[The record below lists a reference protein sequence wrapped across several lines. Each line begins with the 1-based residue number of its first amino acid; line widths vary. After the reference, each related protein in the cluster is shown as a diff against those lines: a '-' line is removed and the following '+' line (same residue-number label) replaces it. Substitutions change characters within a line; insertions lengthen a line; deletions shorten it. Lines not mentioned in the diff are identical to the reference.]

1 MPAPPP
7 SDPSDLSGIAGFL
20 ELIRGWLTPLFT
32 GGILGVAYWTGRKVQ
47 GVEGSQT
54 DHTKTLARHEIEIE
68 NLRKAQNDTNIRI
81 AELPTRTDLRDLG
94 QMMQVQIQGAVSQ
107 IGQMLATRDPGHR

>member
-1 MPAPPP
+1 MAVSSGPPDPADF
-7 SDPSDLSGIAGFL
+7 SSLGSII

-32 GGILGVAYWTGRKVQ
+32 GGILGLAYWSGRKVQ
-47 GVEGSQT
+47 GVESSQT
-54 DHTKTLARHEIEIE
+54 DHSKVLARHEIEIE

-94 QMMQVQIQGAVSQ
+94 QMMQVQIQAAVSQ
-107 IGQMLATRDPGHR
+107 IGQMLAARDRT